1 MKIKKSGAQK
11 GNTIADDFA
20 ALQQIV
26 TAFEKDGLSLDESL
40 VKFEE
45 GLQLAQRVKRTL
57 EGVEQKIVTLKKK
70 YQIQDREQ

>member
-1 MKIKKSGAQK
+1 MKINKSGAQK
-11 GNTIADDFA
+11 GSTIADDFA

-26 TAFEKDGLSLDESL
+26 TAFEKDVLSLDESL

-45 GLQLAQRVKRTL
+45 GLQLAQRVKKTL

-70 YQIQDREQ
+70 YQIQEKV